1 MRLFFDAN
9 IESKATQHIL
19 SEEESKH
26 ACKVLRMQVGDAL
39 ALVNGKGYYFETEI
53 IDAHPKRCAVK
64 ITNEIKEEEPS
75 YDIHV
80 AIAPT
85 KMNDRMEWFLEKA
98 TEIGIQEITPII
110 CDRSERKVIN
120 HDRFEKIMQ
129 AAMKQSVQFYMPKL
143 NEQQTFKQFLSKKDL
158 GISYIAHCEE
168 VEKQELKNI
177 LQPSEKI
184 TIVIGPEGDFSVLE
198 IQKAIENNFTPISL
212 GNNRLRTETAALV
225 ACHTVRLLLTP

>member
-1 MRLFFDAN
+1 MQLFYAPNLFSGSKNFTFD
-9 IESKATQHIL
+9 TD
-19 SEEESKH
+19 ESKH
-26 ACKVLRMQVGDAL
+26 IAKVLRKKVGDKL
-39 ALVNGKGYYFETEI
+39 
-53 IDAHPKRCAVK
+53 H
-64 ITNEIKEEEPS
+64 ITNGLGFGFEGEISLITDKKCEISLLKETFYQPEKTHLH
-75 YDIHV
+75 IAV
-80 AIAPT
+80 APT